1 MMDPR
6 LEKYFATDGDKFL
19 FWVGADGYV
28 SFEKFSVI
36 FSDLQTDETEDE
48 RVRLYMESRN
58 LPVLSWGALNR
69 DTIK

>member
-1 MMDPR
+1 MNER

-19 FWVGADGYV
+19 FWVGDDGYI

-36 FSDLQTDETEDE
+36 FSDLQTDETEGE
-48 RVRLYMESRN
+48 RIALYHESRN

-69 DTIK
+69 DINK